1 MTPGGKKRKGPLG
14 TGRAA
19 RPSQAASGG
28 AAPYPDPRRWLALSV
43 LCAAFFID
51 VLDFSIVNV
60 ALPDVQ
66 RDLGF
71 SQQGLQWVVS
81 AYALTLGGFL
91 LLGGRAADLLGRR
104 RVFLAGLALF
114 TLAALVG
121 GFAWSPEVLI
131 AARAAQ
137 GLGAAISSPAAL
149 SIITTIF
156 PEGPERNRALG
167 VLGAVGAGAVAG
179 GVVLGGVLTDVAG
192 WRWVLWVNVPIGL
205 AAIALTPALISES
218 RAGYAGGLKGLV
230 RGLDLPGAVSVTAG
244 LLLLV
249 YALSGAESAGL
260 ASARTLGGLFLA
272 LILLAAFLL
281 AESRARNPLVPLG
294 IFRSRALAGANL
306 GAFVV
311 IGAYGAVF
319 LILSLHMQQVLG
331 LSALATGLAFLPMAV
346 AGAAAS
352 SFMGPRLVTRFG
364 ARSVLVAAMIAMATG
379 LGLLA
384 RVPTG
389 SATFAGDLLPAM
401 LLLAVGEGVAFT
413 AFFVGAVE
421 GVRDE
426 DQGVASGLINTSL
439 QVGAALGI
447 AVLLTVAAVRTEALV
462 EGGAG
467 VRAAL
472 AAGFGYSY
480 AAGAAITLAGAL
492 AVFVVMRAKNTGAGD
507 HQEGT
512 KRA

>member
-1 MTPGGKKRKGPLG
+1 MDK
-14 TGRAA
+14 
-19 RPSQAASGG
+19 S
-28 AAPYPDPRRWLALSV
+28 AAPGVTSAALPDPRRWLALSV

-60 ALPDVQ
+60 ALPDMQ

-114 TLAALVG
+114 TLSALVG
-121 GFAWSPEVLI
+121 GFAWSPEVLV
-131 AARAAQ
+131 AARAFQ

-149 SIITTIF
+149 FIITTIF
-156 PEGPERNRALG
+156 PEGPERNWALG

-179 GVVLGGVLTDVAG
+179 GVVLGGVLTEVAG

-205 AAIALTPALISES
+205 AAIALTPALIRES
-218 RAGYAGGLKGLV
+218 RARDAGGLKGLV
-230 RGLDLPGAVSVTAG
+230 SGLDLPGAVSVTAG

-249 YALSGAESAGL
+249 YALSGAESAGF
-260 ASARTLGGLFLA
+260 ASPRTLGGLALA

-331 LSALATGLAFLPMAV
+331 LSALTTGLAFLPMAI

-352 SFMGPRLVTRFG
+352 SFVGPRLVTRFG
-364 ARSVLVAAMIAMATG
+364 ARSVLVAALIAMATG
-379 LGLLA
+379 FALFA
-384 RVPTG
+384 RVPADG
-389 SATFAGDLLPAM
+389 ATFAGDLLLAM
-401 LLLAVGEGVAFT
+401 LVLAVGEGVAFT

-447 AVLLTVAAVRTEALV
+447 AVLLTVAAVRTEVLI

-467 VRAAL
+467 TRDAL
-472 AAGFGYSY
+472 AAGFRYAY

-492 AVFVVMRAKNTGAGD
+492 AVFVVMRGKDTGAGD
-507 HQEGT
+507 RKERT
-512 KRA
+512 NRA

>member
-1 MTPGGKKRKGPLG
+1 
-14 TGRAA
+14 
-19 RPSQAASGG
+19 
-28 AAPYPDPRRWLALSV
+28 V

-60 ALPDVQ
+60 ALPDVK

-104 RVFLAGLALF
+104 RVFLAGLTLF

-121 GFAWSPEVLI
+121 GFAWPPEVLV
-131 AARAAQ
+131 AARAFQ

-167 VLGAVGAGAVAG
+167 VLGAVAAGAVAG

-205 AAIALTPALISES
+205 AAIALTPALIRES
-218 RAGYAGGLKGLV
+218 RAGDAAEDLKGLV

-249 YALSGAESAGL
+249 YALSGAEGAGF
-260 ASARTLGGLFLA
+260 ASPRTLGGLVLA
-272 LILLAAFLL
+272 LILLAAFLF

-331 LSALATGLAFLPMAV
+331 LSALTTGLAFLPMAIAV
-346 AGAAAS
+346 AAAS
-352 SFMGPRLVTRFG
+352 SFVGPLLVTRFG

-379 LGLLA
+379 FGLFA
-384 RVPTG
+384 RVPTDG
-389 SATFAGDLLPAM
+389 ATFAGDLLLAM
-401 LLLAVGEGVAFT
+401 LFLAVGEGVAFT

-447 AVLLTVAAVRTEALV
+447 AVLLTVAAVRTEALI

-467 VRAAL
+467 ARAAL
-472 AAGFGYSY
+472 AAGFRYSY

-492 AVFVVMRAKNTGAGD
+492 AVFVVMRGKNTGTGD
-507 HQEGT
+507 KEEGT
-512 KRA
+512 NRA

>member
-1 MTPGGKKRKGPLG
+1 MKSKGF
-14 TGRAA
+14 AA
-19 RPSQAASGG
+19 GVEGAAS
-28 AAPYPDPRRWLALSV
+28 PDPRRWLALSV

-71 SQQGLQWVVS
+71 SQEGLQWVVS

-121 GFAWSPEVLI
+121 GFARSPEVLI

-137 GLGAAISSPAAL
+137 GLGAALSSPAAL
-149 SIITTIF
+149 SIITAIF

-167 VLGAVGAGAVAG
+167 VLGAVGAGAVAA

-205 AAIALTPALISES
+205 AAIALTPALIGES
-218 RAGYAGGLKGLV
+218 RVGVAGAGDLRSLA
-230 RGLDLPGAVSVTAG
+230 RGLDLPGAVLVTTG
-244 LLLLV
+244 LLVLV
-249 YALSGAESAGL
+249 YALSGAEGAGF
-260 ASARTLGGLFLA
+260 ASLQTLGGLALA
-272 LILLAAFLL
+272 LILLAAFVLV
-281 AESRARNPLVPLG
+281 ESRTRNPLVPLG
-294 IFRSRALAGANL
+294 MFRSRTLTGANL

-311 IGAYGAVF
+311 VGVYGGAF
-319 LILSLHMQQVLG
+319 LLLSLHMQQVLG
-331 LSALATGLAFLPMAV
+331 YSASATGLAFLPMAAAGV
-346 AGAAAS
+346 AGS
-352 SFMGPRLVTRFG
+352 GLLGPRLVTRFG
-364 ARSVLVAAMIAMATG
+364 TRSVLVAAMIAMAAG
-379 LGLLA
+379 FGLLA
-384 RVPTG
+384 RVPTDG
-389 SATFAGDLLPAM
+389 ATFVGDLLLPT
-401 LLLAVGEGVAFT
+401 LLLAVGEGVAFA

-426 DQGVASGLINTSL
+426 EQGVASGLVNTSL

-447 AVLLTVAAVRTEALV
+447 AILLTVAAARTEALT
-462 EGGAG
+462 EGGTG
-467 VRAAL
+467 TVLAL
-472 AAGFGYSY
+472 AAGFGYSF
-480 AAGAAITLAGAL
+480 AVGAAITVVGAL
-492 AVFVVMRAKNTGAGD
+492 IIFLVMPRKDTGQENEGEAGRASKP
-507 HQEGT
+507 
-512 KRA
+512 